1 MFLSFNLPAPQI
13 NLHSYLEISFLIQN
27 NSRRSKDKSSGK
39 NSSQKKSGLKHETPV
54 EMTAMSSLPSTSGLT
69 HAQGN
74 RSQSDNIQ
82 SEPGPSGQEGCT
94 VTFGISY
101 FSLYKP

>member
-27 NSRRSKDKSSGK
+27 NSRRSKDKGSGK

-54 EMTAMSSLPSTSGLT
+54 EMTAMSTSGLT

-101 FSLYKP
+101 FFLYKP